1 MLIRNP
7 VKRHMHKSVRA
18 SIVLS
23 KQRKLKSEATL
34 RDAAQS
40 LSGGILDSGTI
51 TFVSGSTVC
60 WDESEDC
67 CESVLNSV
75 NCSSVSIDDCEE
87 D

>member
-1 MLIRNP
+1 MRNP

-18 SIVLS
+18 SVEAS
-23 KQRKLKSEATL
+23 KRRSLQSEATL
-34 RDAAQS
+34 QDAREDALNGLECSQT
-40 LSGGILDSGTI
+40 L
-51 TFVSGSTVC
+51 TFESGSEVH